1 MTWYTRFRFIYA
13 RDPTQLSEL
22 FDSKEPQNFMEYK
35 VHYWKKLESKVSQK
49 EKIICY
55 ILMQMQRI
63 WKDGVDEVVCKAGI
77 DRQT

>member
-1 MTWYTRFRFIYA
+1 MTWYTRFRFIYT

-22 FDSKEPQNFMEYK
+22 FDSKEPQNFMESK
-35 VHYWKKLESKVSQK
+35 VDYWKKLESKVSQK

-77 DRQT
+77 DTQT

>member
-1 MTWYTRFRFIYA
+1 MTWYTRFRFIYT

-22 FDSKEPQNFMEYK
+22 FDSKEPQNFMESK
-35 VHYWKKLESKVSQK
+35 VDYWKKLESKVSQK

-55 ILMQMQRI
+55 ILMQRQRI

-77 DRQT
+77 DTQT